1 MARKK
6 VLVTGA
12 TGLLGSNIAADL
24 LQRGYE
30 VRVLLRKSSNP
41 IALAGL
47 DVEKHYGDI
56 VSADDV
62 LAAAKGCAAVIH
74 SAANTSQWGP
84 ELALHDAV
92 NIQGTRNVLD
102 AVKKWDLERF
112 VHVSTANTFRPG
124 SLEHPGDETGDFSY
138 TVLRTNYIDTKNQAQ
153 QLVIDAVRNE
163 GIPAIIVNPT
173 FMIGGRDAKPSS
185 GKMVLYYLRTP
196 VVMCPSGGKNFVPV
210 KDAAAGAVNALQHGR
225 FAECYLLA
233 NANLNYR
240 QFFNLIGEVIGRRKP
255 SFNAPP
261 GFLKGVGRTGDFISS
276 LIGRKIPLSYANS
289 SLLTIDNYYTPK
301 KAITELQMPQT
312 PLENAIHDAVTW
324 FAANKYF

>member
-1 MARKK
+1 MSNKK

-12 TGLLGSNIAADL
+12 TGLLGSNIAAEL
-24 LQRGYE
+24 LDRGYE
-30 VRVLLRKSSNP
+30 VRVLMRKSSNP
-41 IALAGL
+41 IALNGL
-47 DVEKHYGDI
+47 DVEKVYGDI
-56 VSADDV
+56 INKEDV
-62 LAAAKGCAAVIH
+62 LEAAKGCIAVIH

-84 ELALHDAV
+84 ELAFHDAV
-92 NIQGTRNVLD
+92 NIQGTQNVLD

-124 SLEHPGDETGDFSY
+124 SLEKPGDETGDFSY
-138 TVLRTNYIDTKNQAQ
+138 TVLRTDYIDTKNEAQ
-153 QLVIDAVRNE
+153 QIVIDAVKKD

-210 KDAAAGAVNALQHGR
+210 QDAAAGAVNALDHGR
-225 FAECYLLA
+225 LGECYLLA
-233 NANLNYR
+233 GANLNYR
-240 QFFNLIGEVIGRRKP
+240 EFFKRIGEVSGRRKP

-261 GFLKGVGRTGDFISS
+261 GFLKTIGRTGDIISS
-276 LIGRKIPLSYANS
+276 MIGRKIPISYANS
-289 SLLTIDNYYTPK
+289 SLLIIDNYYTAK
-301 KAITELQMPQT
+301 KAINELNMPQT
-312 PLENAIHDAVTW
+312 PIEDAIADAVSW